1 MNKEKFKNLDLTLYS
16 KTLSN
21 GLKVFIVPKTN
32 VNNVYVTFST
42 NYGSIH
48 DEFIP
53 LNESEYY
60 KVPMGVAHFL
70 EHKVFEQKDGI
81 DPFTFY
87 TEHGADANANTS
99 NFKTTYL
106 FSGPKFVNENINYLL
121 DFVQDPYFTDENV
134 LKEKGIIEQEI
145 KMYDDIPFWKLYDCT
160 LFNAFVKHPIKYPV
174 AGTKDTI
181 YNITKEDLYKC
192 YNTFYHPSNMFV
204 TVTGNV
210 NPDLIIKVI
219 EDNQNKKKFLAAEPI
234 VLQKY
239 DEPDDVAKRKEIIHM
254 DVEIPKV
261 AVAYK
266 INIGNYDINT
276 LEKYL
281 NIIFNVKLGS
291 ASILAEKL
299 KKKNYIT
306 EDIDFEVIPA
316 GNHLLYL
323 ISFETKYPE
332 RVIKLIDKELANLDI
347 DESELNRKKKVLKS
361 SCTFKSDNI
370 YSINSKIN
378 NNIITYGY
386 VIMDDY
392 GVIEELNIETLREI
406 ISSISLSNKTI
417 TVLTK

>member
-1 MNKEKFKNLDLTLYS
+1 MNKEKFNNLDLTLYS

-53 LNESEYY
+53 LNENEYY

-160 LFNAFVKHPIKYPV
+160 LFNAFVNHPIKYPV
-174 AGTKDTI
+174 AGTKETI
-181 YNITKEDLYKC
+181 YKITKDDLYKC

-210 NPDLIIKVI
+210 DPDLVIKII
-219 EDNQNKKKFLAAEPI
+219 EENQNKKKFLASEPI

-239 DEPDDVAKRKEIIHM
+239 DEPDEVAKRKEIIHM

-261 AVAYK
+261 ALAYK

-281 NIIFNVKLGS
+281 NIILSVKLGS

-332 RVIKLIDKELANLDI
+332 RVINAIEEELENLDI

-392 GVIEELNIETLREI
+392 GVIDKLNIDTLREI
-406 ISSISLSNKTI
+406 ISNISLSNKTI